1 MGDIRIVWNQATGY
15 GDWTVSGDDLDTSDP
30 LQTAVLLSLFTDA
43 RAPDSLEIYSQDRRG
58 WWGTTYLDREIGSLL
73 WTLYRAVKSDGTA
86 VLRRAEGYASSA
98 LQWLI
103 DDGIAAS
110 ISVTA
115 AWYAQTN
122 LGLRVVITQPS
133 GNTKATFSFVWNT
146 V

>member
-1 MGDIRIVWNQATGY
+1 MADIRIVWNQATGH
-15 GDWTVSGDDLDTSDP
+15 GDWSVVGDDLDTSDP

-58 WWGTTYLDREIGSLL
+58 WWGTTYLGREIGSLL
-73 WTLYRAVKSDGTA
+73 WTLYRAIKSDGTA
-86 VLRRAEGYASSA
+86 VLRRAESYASTA

-110 ISVTA
+110 VSVTA

-122 LGLRVVITQPS
+122 LGLYVVITQPS
-133 GNTKATFSFVWNT
+133 GVTKYSFVWNT